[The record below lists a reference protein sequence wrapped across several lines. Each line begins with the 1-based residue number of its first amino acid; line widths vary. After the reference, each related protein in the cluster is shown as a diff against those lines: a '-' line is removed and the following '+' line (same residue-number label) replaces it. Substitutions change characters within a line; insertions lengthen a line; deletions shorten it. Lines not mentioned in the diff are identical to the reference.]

1 MVTADT
7 AVGAIAYQM
16 SMAPWLPAV
25 GYPTGKETYFI
36 HVRLPPDTVV
46 FGVVAW
52 AYSQHETA
60 RMMISF
66 APVVVTA
73 SVPVAV
79 VTEPEPD

>member
-1 MVTADT
+1 MVAADT

-16 SMAPWLPAV
+16 SMTPWLPAV

-36 HVRLPPDTVV
+36 HVNPPPDTVV
-46 FGVVAW
+46 FGVDGCE
-52 AYSQHETA
+52 YSQHEIA